1 MAAKRTL
8 FLHESAL
15 TSSEYAQYIESFNEL
30 VDGHQNSSV
39 SVRDVRMWIKGYT
52 AINTVGNAAIDKV
65 HQLFLSPVG
74 DVTQRAWG
82 G

>member
-8 FLHESAL
+8 FLHESEL
-15 TSSEYAQYIESFNEL
+15 TTSEYTQYNESFNDL
-30 VDGHQNSSV
+30 VDSHQSSV
-39 SVRDVRMWIKGYT
+39 SVRDVRVWIKGYT
-52 AINTVGNAAIDKV
+52 ATNTVGNANIDKV
-65 HQLFLSPVG
+65 HQLFLSPAG